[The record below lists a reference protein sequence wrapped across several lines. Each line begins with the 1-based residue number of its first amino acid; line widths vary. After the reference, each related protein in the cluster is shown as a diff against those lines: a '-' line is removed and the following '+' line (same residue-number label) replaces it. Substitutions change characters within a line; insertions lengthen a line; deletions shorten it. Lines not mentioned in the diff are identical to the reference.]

1 MKSQTIY
8 CQHCGKLIDAES
20 KFCKYCGSKVECSL
34 SDIESPN
41 KDSLV
46 AMLKNGILSLDKY
59 TAKALKWIGKHW
71 WRVFLFLVS
80 AIIAGFLLYEFYDS
94 NHYRVICFTATIILA
109 PIIFYICWWRTIRY
123 TLIFMGALIVAYGIV
138 IEKEVEDIYD
148 QTTYFD
154 KVRRE
159 FYFLT
164 PNFVIPNGVTWI
176 APYAFSECHSL
187 TSVTIP
193 DSVTSIGWGAF
204 SGCKSLTS
212 VTIPDSVTKIGRDAF
227 SECYSLTSVTIPDSV
242 TEIGEGAFSG
252 CKSLT
257 SVTIPDS
264 VNSIGERA
272 FSGCKSLTSVTIPK
286 NVTWIRDGAFS
297 GCTSLTSVTIPDSV
311 HSIGEYAF
319 WDCRSLTN
327 VYCKAIRPPI
337 GGGYYMFGSFA
348 TNFKIYVP
356 RNSVNA
362 YKSAE
367 YWENYASYI
376 VGYDF

>member
-59 TAKALKWIGKHW
+59 TAKVLKWIGKHW

-138 IEKEVEDIYD
+138 IEKEVKDIYGYK
-148 QTTYFD
+148 TTYFD

-176 APYAFSECHSL
+176 RDYAFSECRSL

-193 DSVTSIGWGAF
+193 KNVTSIGDYAF
-204 SGCKSLTS
+204 WQ
-212 VTIPDSVTKIGRDAF
+212 
-227 SECYSLTSVTIPDSV
+227 CY
-242 TEIGEGAFSG
+242 
-252 CKSLT
+252 SLT

-264 VNSIGERA
+264 VNSIG
-272 FSGCKSLTSVTIPK
+272 
-286 NVTWIRDGAFS
+286 DGAFS
-297 GCTSLTSVTIPDSV
+297 GCDGLTSITIPNSVTSIGDFAFASCNNLTSV
-311 HSIGEYAF
+311 
-319 WDCRSLTN
+319 
-327 VYCKAIRPPI
+327 YCKPISPPVAIIQDWITWSAFTRKC
-337 GGGYYMFGSFA
+337 
-348 TNFKIYVP
+348 KIYVP
-356 RNSVNA
+356 RESVEA

-367 YWENYASYI
+367 GWKDYADKI